1 MKILQNLEQL
11 EGQHAP
17 HHHVPVQLM
26 EETCQSCMCVHT
38 RIALVAGVDD
48 PLQRDH
54 TKISREYRFH
64 QLDTPSKVKFRQAMD
79 KEWQSFLDLK
89 VVTVVP
95 AAEAKQIPKE
105 RILPTRFILT
115 NKDDIGKT
123 LISKARLV
131 CGGHLD
137 QDINLL
143 RPDAP
148 TADTMGVNLVFLL
161 AASYKWVLQGGD
173 TSTACCQV
181 RSINRSLYLR
191 PPKEGIAGSPLWG
204 FTGNAKRGVRF
215 V

>member
-1 MKILQNLEQL
+1 VVDVFFSDMKILQNLEQL

-89 VVTVVP
+89 AVTVVP

-115 NKDDIGKT
+115 NKGDTGKT

-131 CGGHLD
+131 CGGHLGP
-137 QDINLL
+137 DISLL
-143 RPDAP
+143 RTDAP
-148 TADTMGVNLVFLL
+148 TRHDGSQSGLL
-161 AASYKWVLQGGD
+161 ASSQLQVGSARWG
-173 TSTACCQV
+173 
-181 RSINRSLYLR
+181 YL
-191 PPKEGIAGSPLWG
+191 
-204 FTGNAKRGVRF
+204 
-215 V
+215 

>member
-1 MKILQNLEQL
+1 
-11 EGQHAP
+11 
-17 HHHVPVQLM
+17 M
-26 EETCQSCMCVHT
+26 EETCKSCMCVHK
-38 RIALVAGVDD
+38 RIALVAGVDE

-54 TKISREYRFH
+54 TKISREAAKTAKEYKSH
-64 QLDTPSKVKFRQAMD
+64 QLDTESTEKFRQAMD